1 MIMVARRDAC
11 RVGLPSVFARR
22 GGIARVCKANVL
34 GRACLQRS
42 MLTELGWMGEVVVA
56 MHG

>member
-1 MIMVARRDAC
+1 MVARMDAC
-11 RVGLPSVFARR
+11 RVGLPSGFAQR
-22 GGIARVCKANVL
+22 GGIARVCKADVL